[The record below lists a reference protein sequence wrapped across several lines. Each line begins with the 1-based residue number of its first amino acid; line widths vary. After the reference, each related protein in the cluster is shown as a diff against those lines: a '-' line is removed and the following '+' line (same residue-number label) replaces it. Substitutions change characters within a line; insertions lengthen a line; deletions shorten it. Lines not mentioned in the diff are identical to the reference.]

1 MSFLNNCNG
10 KRSMMRLGFMVSI
23 IVGSVVSLAGCI
35 AMFMSLPDAGMAI
48 TIGTGL
54 IGSSAFAKAVQSK
67 YEANN
72 DKSSND

>member
-1 MSFLNNCNG
+1 
-10 KRSMMRLGFMVSI
+10 MVSMLI
-23 IVGSVVSLAGCI
+23 GTVVSLAGCI

-72 DKSSND
+72 DKS

>member
-1 MSFLNNCNG
+1 
-10 KRSMMRLGFMVSI
+10 MMRLGFAISMA
-23 IVGSVVSLAGCI
+23 VGSIVSLAGCI

-67 YEANN
+67 YEASN

>member
-1 MSFLNNCNG
+1 
-10 KRSMMRLGFMVSI
+10 MMVGA
-23 IVGSVVSLAGCI
+23 IVALAGCV

-67 YEANN
+67 YEGAPNECN
-72 DKSSND
+72 SD